1 MPINCYACQTVVTAT
16 DVRCS
21 QCHQPL
27 LLRNRYRVKS
37 LLGQGGF
44 GVVYEAFDVDLARH
58 YAIKLITANSPAM
71 REQVNVEA
79 QILAQH
85 ARHLPFIPEVYDI
98 WSEGNIIALVMEFVS
113 GTTVG
118 SLIEAQERL
127 PPSEVEHFLTVMLG
141 QLAQLHVLNIIHR
154 DIKPENIKR
163 TADDRLVLLD
173 FGIAKRSQS
182 TETAAKAFS
191 LFYASPE
198 QSRGRATDARSD
210 LYSLGATAYHMLT
223 GHAPVPAESRI
234 SGHIRLRR
242 PSELADNVPA
252 ALDAV
257 MLQLL
262 ELDPNKRPDSAQ
274 IALQLLKQPAKAT
287 ATINEHNTIR
297 GPQLISSAGK
307 ATIALNGPNHVEVGP
322 AKTKSRWYMLG
333 LIGLLII
340 VGLIGTQVILT
351 MQSAGAVEG
360 TATPPVIAIINL
372 PSTEPT
378 ATMLPPTSEP
388 IPSQLPA
395 TELPTAVIEPSV
407 APTEIPPT
415 AEPTVEPTQALAPEV
430 SQLAQLINQFRSQN
444 GLGPL
449 TLQPQVQAVAQAH
462 STDMANNNY
471 FSNTTPAGQT
481 IGDQLRQANY
491 ISSFWNVHISA
502 GHSNA
507 QAAFNAIIN
516 DPGLQSDLLN
526 SNISEFGIGHSQ
538 NAQATYG
545 HYWVIVYSQP

>member
-1 MPINCYACQTVVTAT
+1 MSINCYACQTVVAAT
-16 DVRCS
+16 DVRCP

-44 GVVYEAFDVDLARH
+44 GVVYEAFDIDLARH

-71 REQVNVEA
+71 REQVTVEA

-98 WSEGNIIALVMEFVS
+98 WSEGNVIALVMEFVS

-118 SLIEAQERL
+118 SLIEAHERL
-127 PPSEVEHFLTVMLG
+127 APSIVEHFLSVMLG
-141 QLAQLHVLNIIHR
+141 QLAQLHALNIIHR

-242 PSELADNVPA
+242 PSELADNVPTG
-252 ALDAV
+252 LDAIMV
-257 MLQLL
+257 QLL
-262 ELDPNKRPDSAQ
+262 ELDPNKRPDTAEK
-274 IALQLLKQPAKAT
+274 ALQLLKNPSKASPS
-287 ATINEHNTIR
+287 INENNTIR
-297 GPQLISSAGK
+297 GPQLVSSAGK
-307 ATIALNGPNHVEVGP
+307 ATIALNTPSLADIPV
-322 AKTKSRWYMLG
+322 AKSKARWYIGIL
-333 LIGLLII
+333 GLLIV
-340 VGLIGTQVILT
+340 VGLIGTQVMLS
-351 MQSAGAVEG
+351 MRSAGAANS
-360 TATPPVIAIINL
+360 TATAQVIAIINL

-378 ATMLPPTSEP
+378 ASSVPATSEP
-388 IPSQLPA
+388 TPS
-395 TELPTAVIEPSV
+395 TVPTLEA
-407 APTEIPPT
+407 PPT
-415 AEPTVEPTQALAPEV
+415 AEPTAEPTQVPPTAEPTIEPTQALAPEI
-430 SQLAQLINQFRSQN
+430 SQLADLINQFRSQN
-444 GLGPL
+444 GLPSL
-449 TLQPQVQAVAQAH
+449 LLQAQVQSVAQAH
-462 STDMANNNY
+462 SNDMANNNY
-471 FSNTTPAGQT
+471 FSNTTSAGQT
-481 IGDQLRQANY
+481 IGDLLRQANH

-507 QAAFNAIIN
+507 QAAFDALIN
-516 DPGLQSDLLN
+516 DPGLQADLL
-526 SNISEFGIGHSQ
+526 SPNISEFGIGHAQ

-545 HYWVIVYSQP
+545 HYWVVVYSQP

>member
-1 MPINCYACQTVVTAT
+1 MSINCYACQTVVAAT
-16 DVRCS
+16 DVRCP

-71 REQVNVEA
+71 REQVTVEA

-98 WSEGNIIALVMEFVS
+98 WSEGNVIALVMEFVS

-118 SLIEAQERL
+118 SLIETHERL
-127 PPSEVEHFLTVMLG
+127 AATMVEHFLTVMLS
-141 QLAQLHVLNIIHR
+141 QLAQLHALNIIHR

-223 GHAPVPAESRI
+223 GHSPVPAESRI

-252 ALDAV
+252 GLDAL

-262 ELDPNKRPDSAQ
+262 ELDPNKRPDTAEK
-274 IALQLLKQPAKAT
+274 ALQLLKNPSKTSQ
-287 ATINEHNTIR
+287 TINENNTIR
-297 GPQLISSAGK
+297 GPQLVSSAGK
-307 ATIALNGPNHVEVGP
+307 ATIALNTPSLAEAP
-322 AKTKSRWYMLG
+322 AAKSKARWYIGILG
-333 LIGLLII
+333 LLVV
-340 VGLIGTQVILT
+340 VGLIGTQVMLS
-351 MQSAGAVEG
+351 MRSAGAADS
-360 TATPPVIAIINL
+360 TATAQVIAIINL

-378 ATMLPPTSEP
+378 ANMVPTTSEP
-388 IPSQLPA
+388 TIEPTVEPSQVP
-395 TELPTAVIEPSV
+395 PTIEPTIEPSQV
-407 APTEIPPT
+407 PPT
-415 AEPTVEPTQALAPEV
+415 AEPTIEPTQVLAPEI
-430 SQLAQLINQFRSQN
+430 SQLADLINQFRSQN
-444 GLGPL
+444 GLPPL
-449 TLQPQVQAVAQAH
+449 LLQPQVQSVAQAH
-462 STDMANNNY
+462 SDDMANNNY
-471 FSNTTPAGQT
+471 FSNSTPAGQT
-481 IGDQLRQANY
+481 IGDLLRQANH

-507 QAAFNAIIN
+507 QAAFDALIN
-516 DPGLQSDLLN
+516 DPGLQADLL
-526 SNISEFGIGHSQ
+526 SPNISEFGIGHAQ

-545 HYWVIVYSQP
+545 HYWVVVYSQP

>member
-1 MPINCYACQTVVTAT
+1 MSINCYACQTVVAAT
-16 DVRCS
+16 DVRCP

-71 REQVNVEA
+71 REQVTVEA

-118 SLIEAQERL
+118 SLIEAHERL
-127 PPSEVEHFLTVMLG
+127 AANVVEHFLSVMLG
-141 QLAQLHVLNIIHR
+141 QLAQLHALNIIHR
-154 DIKPENIKR
+154 DIKPENIKQ

-223 GHAPVPAESRI
+223 GHSPVPAESRI

-252 ALDAV
+252 ALDAL

-274 IALQLLKQPAKAT
+274 KALQLLKNPSPTSPA
-287 ATINEHNTIR
+287 INENNTIR
-297 GPQLISSAGK
+297 GPQLASSAGK
-307 ATIALNGPNHVEVGP
+307 ATIALNTPSLAEAAP
-322 AKTKSRWYMLG
+322 AKSKARWYTLGMLG
-333 LIGLLII
+333 LLIV
-340 VGLIGTQVILT
+340 VGLIGAQVMLT
-351 MQSAGAVEG
+351 MRSAGAVDS
-360 TATPPVIAIINL
+360 TATAQVIAIINL

-378 ATMLPPTSEP
+378 ASIVPATSEP
-388 IPSQLPA
+388 TPSAVPTPEA
-395 TELPTAVIEPSV
+395 PTAVVEPT
-407 APTEIPPT
+407 AEPTLVPPT
-415 AEPTVEPTQALAPEV
+415 AEPTIEPTQALAPEI
-430 SQLAQLINQFRSQN
+430 SQLADLINQFRGQN
-444 GLGPL
+444 GLPPL
-449 TLQPQVQAVAQAH
+449 LLQAQVQSVAQAH
-462 STDMANNNY
+462 SADMANNNY

-481 IGDQLRQANY
+481 IGDLLRQANH

-507 QAAFNAIIN
+507 QAAFDALIN
-516 DPGLQSDLLN
+516 DPGLQANLL
-526 SNISEFGIGHSQ
+526 SPNISEFGIGHAQ
-538 NAQATYG
+538 NAQAAYG
-545 HYWVIVYSQP
+545 HYWVVVYSQP

>member
-1 MPINCYACQTVVTAT
+1 MSINCYACQTVVAAT
-16 DVRCS
+16 DVRCP

-71 REQVNVEA
+71 REQVTVEA

-98 WSEGNIIALVMEFVS
+98 WSEGNVIALVMEFVN

-118 SLIEAQERL
+118 SLIETHERL
-127 PPSEVEHFLTVMLG
+127 AANVVEHFLTVMLG
-141 QLAQLHVLNIIHR
+141 QLAQLHALNIIHR

-223 GHAPVPAESRI
+223 GHSPVPAESRI

-252 ALDAV
+252 GLDAL

-262 ELDPNKRPDSAQ
+262 ELDPNKRPDTAEK
-274 IALQLLKQPAKAT
+274 ALQLLKNPSKANPN
-287 ATINEHNTIR
+287 INENNTIR
-297 GPQLISSAGK
+297 GPQLVSSAGK
-307 ATIALNGPNHVEVGP
+307 ATIALNTPSLAEAP
-322 AKTKSRWYMLG
+322 AAKSKARWYIGIL
-333 LIGLLII
+333 GLLIV
-340 VGLIGTQVILT
+340 VGLIGTQVMLS
-351 MQSAGAVEG
+351 MRSAGAADS
-360 TATPPVIAIINL
+360 TATAQVIAIINL

-378 ATMLPPTSEP
+378 ASIVPATSEP
-388 IPSQLPA
+388 TVEPTVEPSQVP
-395 TELPTAVIEPSV
+395 PTAEPTVEPSQV
-407 APTEIPPT
+407 PPT
-415 AEPTVEPTQALAPEV
+415 AEPTVEPTQALAPEI
-430 SQLAQLINQFRSQN
+430 SQLAALINQFRSQN
-444 GLGPL
+444 GLPPL
-449 TLQPQVQAVAQAH
+449 LLQPQVQSVAQAH
-462 STDMANNNY
+462 SADMANNNY

-481 IGDQLRQANY
+481 IGDLLRQANH

-507 QAAFNAIIN
+507 QAAFDALIN
-516 DPGLQSDLLN
+516 DPGLQADLL
-526 SNISEFGIGHSQ
+526 SPNISEFGIGHAQ

-545 HYWVIVYSQP
+545 HYWVVVYSQP